1 MLFACFEHSGNL
13 IILASSKPH
22 RYVDTSSLRLAEK
35 GNISIR
41 LFPSFFFF
49 FFFLSFFVTPVEL
62 NWYLPPPLRIS
73 IDIFDKFDLPPRSCY
88 FLWRFLI
95 RRNSVSSKRH
105 SIIYSPFTIHN
116 FSKFTLPLLPSNS
129 PLNYTRR
136 GRVRISMYI

>member
-41 LFPSFFFF
+41 LFPSFS
-49 FFFLSFFVTPVEL
+49 FFFLSFFL
-62 NWYLPPPLRIS
+62 CDSSGIKLISSRSLRIL
-73 IDIFDKFDLPPRSCY
+73 IDIFDKFDLLPRSCY